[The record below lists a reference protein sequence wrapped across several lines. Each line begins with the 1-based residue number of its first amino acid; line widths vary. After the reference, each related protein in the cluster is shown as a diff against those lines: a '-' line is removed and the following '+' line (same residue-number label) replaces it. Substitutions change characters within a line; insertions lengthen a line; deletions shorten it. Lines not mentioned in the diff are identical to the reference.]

1 MEKKADIATN
11 SIPWIKTI
19 VVVALFVSLFAIFL
33 YGSKFG
39 FGLWDTPER
48 WGALGDFFGG
58 ILNPILAFLSLIL
71 LFITLQQNQKALS
84 QNKEALDQNKDAL
97 KMNSEELALT
107 REEVEGSKKALELQ
121 ASILQKQNF
130 EGTFFQLLSL
140 YNEIVDSMDIN
151 DKTGRDCFEYLF
163 KELKKIMPKHSVTY
177 YDSTKFT
184 SPMGGISIDQRKLNT
199 LIDEQSFLQKDLSKA
214 YLEFYSKNHN
224 EIGHY
229 FRVLYNVMKFIENNA
244 PEDEAKMYSNLV
256 RAQLSTYELPLI
268 FYNCLSD
275 EGEKFKPLIEKYSL
289 LKFLSQDKD
298 FLIFRG
304 NELGFYK
311 SSAYK

>member
-1 MEKKADIATN
+1 MGKKTDIVPN
-11 SIPWIKTI
+11 IPWIKTI
-19 VVVALFVSLFAIFL
+19 VVVAAIVSLSAIIF
-33 YGSKFG
+33 YWYKFG
-39 FGLWDTPER
+39 FGLWDTPEK

-71 LFITLQQNQKALS
+71 LLITLQQNQKALS
-84 QNKEALDQNKDAL
+84 QNKKALDQNKDAL
-97 KMNSEELALT
+97 QMNSQELALT

-151 DKTGRDCFEYLF
+151 DKTGRDCFEPLY
-163 KELKKIMPKHSVTY
+163 KELKEIMPSIVTNYHSVV
-177 YDSTKFT
+177 SRGALGK
-184 SPMGGISIDQRKLNT
+184 SIDQRKLSI
-199 LIDEQSFLQKDLSKA
+199 LIDEQKISNKDLNTI
-214 YLEFYSKNHN
+214 YLDFYSKKQN

-229 FRVLYNVMKFIENNA
+229 FRVLYNIMKFIENNA
-244 PEDEAKMYSNLV
+244 PKEEAKMYSNLV
-256 RAQLSTYELPLI
+256 RAQLSTYELPLV

-289 LKFLSQDKD
+289 LKFLPQDKE

-304 NELGFYK
+304 KELEFYK
-311 SSAYK
+311 YSAYK